1 MQLLLGHD
9 YRTSCL
15 QIPLLSDDRASRT
28 ACQVVRV
35 CEVLPTVDFVY
46 GLLFPSCPLAI
57 ARLVIPVIVNSL
69 QRQSFRA
76 LAHIFKKETERFKP
90 PFTNANPSPTVTVI
104 RWVVGILGSV
114 FHVAPGS
121 KSLGVCHPMRNP
133 SGFCFFFGNTP
144 TAFGFM
150 SGKSKLLS
158 LSNHSIAAITNAA
171 PSVAASKP
179 TCVSLYREFVETHP
193 FKVFK
198 VFVCWLFHRNSPAS
212 GLKSRANSNMS
223 TQLKQAARARSEN
236 YRGARG
242 RLSLW
247 SLCQP
252 LRAIPRS
259 NGQ

>member
-1 MQLLLGHD
+1 MRHEHC
-9 YRTSCL
+9 TSRL
-15 QIPLLSDDRASRT
+15 QIPLLPDPGASRT
-28 ACQVVRV
+28 ACPHFRG
-35 CEVLPTVDFVY
+35 CKGLPTVGFVC

-57 ARLVIPVIVNSL
+57 ARLVISVIVNSL
-69 QRQSFRA
+69 QRQPFRA

-144 TAFGFM
+144 TAFGFI

-193 FKVFK
+193 FNVFK

-212 GLKSRANSNMS
+212 GLKSLANSNAS
-223 TQLKQAARARSEN
+223 TQLKQAARTSEH
-236 YRGARG
+236 YYGGAR
-242 RLSLW
+242 RTLSLR
-247 SLCQP
+247 SLCKT

-259 NGQ
+259 NEQ